1 MQMPLNYLKSSHNR
15 TSSFNDAFENYRKN
29 YNSDN
34 ITWEVKMKTDIKSI
48 LDLAG
53 KIIEIAKTVLVE
65 EPKPKKKPKPKKEKP
80 K

>member
-1 MQMPLNYLKSSHNR
+1 MPLNYLKSSHNR
-15 TSSFNDAFENYRKN
+15 TRSFNDAFENYRKN

-65 EPKPKKKPKPKKEKP
+65 EPKPKRKPRPKKEKP